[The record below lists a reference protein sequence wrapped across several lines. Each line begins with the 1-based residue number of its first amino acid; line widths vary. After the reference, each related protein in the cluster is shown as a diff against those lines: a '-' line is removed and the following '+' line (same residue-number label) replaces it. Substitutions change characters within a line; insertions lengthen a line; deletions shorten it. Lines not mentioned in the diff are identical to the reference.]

1 MYRFPKLLCIRR
13 ILYSF
18 DLLTFVPENCM
29 EINILKKLGEAGRR
43 GEGGTIVYQKKL
55 YILKNSLLKLS
66 KFWKFLQ
73 CAEAHSGPVKYLNA
87 TFYEKVNG

>member
-1 MYRFPKLLCIRR
+1 MCRFPKLLCIRK

-43 GEGGTIVYQKKL
+43 GEVGTIVYKKNC
-55 YILKNSLLKLS
+55 I
-66 KFWKFLQ
+66 F
-73 CAEAHSGPVKYLNA
+73 
-87 TFYEKVNG
+87 

>member
-1 MYRFPKLLCIRR
+1 
-13 ILYSF
+13 
-18 DLLTFVPENCM
+18 M

-73 CAEAHSGPVKYLNA
+73 CAEAHSGPGEISKCNFLRKSQRLKVFNYL
-87 TFYEKVNG
+87 FKKLHPMRLIGF